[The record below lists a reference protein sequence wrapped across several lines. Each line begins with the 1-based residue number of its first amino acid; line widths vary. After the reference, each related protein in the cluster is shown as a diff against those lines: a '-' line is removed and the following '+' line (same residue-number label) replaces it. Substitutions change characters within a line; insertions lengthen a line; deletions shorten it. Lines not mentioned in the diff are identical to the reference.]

1 MYQLYQAECNTS
13 DPPKNCKLRLNT
25 LPDVVD
31 ELSSALGEIEVR
43 VGEVT
48 EGVWAV
54 AEVSVGMTVVAVMV
68 RGGKVLTVKMVPEG
82 KAAFV
87 GVRGGKVAETPAF
100 QGNKIRPNTITQ
112 C

>member
-1 MYQLYQAECNTS
+1 MVVFEGGVLAGKAAEA
-13 DPPKNCKLRLNT
+13 
-25 LPDVVD
+25 DVVV

-68 RGGKVLTVKMVPEG
+68 RGGKVLTVKLVPEG
-82 KAAFV
+82 KAASV
-87 GVRGGKVAETPAF
+87 AVSGGKVAETLLVVDPESAAD
-100 QGNKIRPNTITQ
+100 
-112 C
+112 